1 MKNKERKTIN
11 VSEFEADYAPDT
23 SIWTEDSERMQ
34 KIKQIINNL
43 PLPEKRVFILY
54 SELGSLRAVAQ
65 QWGVGLT
72 TTMKE
77 INVIKNKI
85 IKQLEQ

>member
-1 MKNKERKTIN
+1 MKNKERKIIN
-11 VSEFEADYAPDT
+11 VSEFEGYYAPDNT
-23 SIWTEDSERMQ
+23 IWCEDDDRINR
-34 KIKQIINNL
+34 IKEIINEL

-54 SELGSLRAVAQ
+54 AELGSLRAVAK

-77 INVIKNKI
+77 INLIKNKI